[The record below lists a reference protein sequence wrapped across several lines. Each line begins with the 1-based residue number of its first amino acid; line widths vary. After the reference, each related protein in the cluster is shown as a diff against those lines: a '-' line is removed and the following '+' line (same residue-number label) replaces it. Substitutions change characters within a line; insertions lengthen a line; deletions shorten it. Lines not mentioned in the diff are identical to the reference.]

1 MDFKIQAPFAPAG
14 DQPQAIEQLA
24 QGIEKGLRT
33 QVLLGATGTGKTYT
47 IAQVINKVRKPT
59 LVIAHNKTL
68 AAQLASE
75 LKAFFPENAV
85 EYFVSYYD
93 YYQPEAYI
101 PQSDTYI
108 EKDASINDEI
118 DKLRHSAT
126 SALFE
131 RRDVIIVASV
141 SCIYDG
147 AIASVQRE
155 KDSVK
160 EVKKGLEC
168 GITIENYSDIKTGDI
183 IESYEM
189 VEIER

>member
-24 QGIEKGLRT
+24 QGIEQGLRT

-85 EYFVSYYD
+85 EYMLPVGSNHNRKQNIPLRFQGKRLSTRWQAAPPKSYCE
-93 YYQPEAYI
+93 Q
-101 PQSDTYI
+101 
-108 EKDASINDEI
+108 
-118 DKLRHSAT
+118 
-126 SALFE
+126 
-131 RRDVIIVASV
+131 
-141 SCIYDG
+141 
-147 AIASVQRE
+147 
-155 KDSVK
+155 
-160 EVKKGLEC
+160 
-168 GITIENYSDIKTGDI
+168 
-183 IESYEM
+183 
-189 VEIER
+189 

>member
-1 MDFKIQAPFAPAG
+1 MDFQIKAPFEPAG
-14 DQPQAIEQLA
+14 DQPQAIEKLA
-24 QGIEKGLRT
+24 AGVEKGLRT

-75 LKAFFPENAV
+75 LKAFFPDNAV

-108 EKDASINDEI
+108 EKDASINNEI
-118 DKLRHSAT
+118 DKLRHSRPAPSSSVRMSSSWPA
-126 SALFE
+126 SAVFMAWV
-131 RRDVIIVASV
+131 RPRSTMIWCCPCA
-141 SCIYDG
+141 
-147 AIASVQRE
+147 
-155 KDSVK
+155 
-160 EVKKGLEC
+160 
-168 GITIENYSDIKTGDI
+168 
-183 IESYEM
+183 
-189 VEIER
+189 

>member
-1 MDFKIQAPFAPAG
+1 MEFDIKAPFEPAG
-14 DQPQAIEQLA
+14 DQPQAITKLVN
-24 QGIEKGLRT
+24 GIEYGRRT
-33 QVLLGATGTGKTYT
+33 QVLIGATGTGKTYT

-101 PQSDTYI
+101 PQTDTYI
-108 EKDASINDEI
+108 EKDSSINDEI

-141 SCIYDG
+141 SCIYGLG
-147 AIASVQRE
+147 APQEFFDMMISLRP
-155 KDSVK
+155 
-160 EVKKGLEC
+160 
-168 GITIENYSDIKTGDI
+168 
-183 IESYEM
+183 
-189 VEIER
+189 

>member
-1 MDFKIQAPFAPAG
+1 MDFQIKAPFEPAG
-14 DQPQAIEQLA
+14 DQPQAIEKLA
-24 QGIEKGLRT
+24 AGVEQGLRT

-75 LKAFFPENAV
+75 LKAFFPDNAV

-108 EKDASINDEI
+108 EKDASINLSISSLIE
-118 DKLRHSAT
+118 
-126 SALFE
+126 
-131 RRDVIIVASV
+131 ASF
-141 SCIYDG
+141 SI
-147 AIASVQRE
+147 
-155 KDSVK
+155 
-160 EVKKGLEC
+160 
-168 GITIENYSDIKTGDI
+168 
-183 IESYEM
+183 
-189 VEIER
+189 